1 MYFVMHSLE
10 IKLLFMV
17 VVWMKAHV
25 FAKQEG
31 ALLLTNHYQKYGT
44 FCSRFSCQR
53 LSPFYMPNIA

>member
-1 MYFVMHSLE
+1 MHSLE

-31 ALLLTNHYQKYGT
+31 ALLLTNIYKRYKYNY
-44 FCSRFSCQR
+44 
-53 LSPFYMPNIA
+53 LVNIGFVVI